1 MPRSL
6 RVIAGSARG
15 RTLRLPTGAATR
27 PTSGRL
33 REALFSM
40 LEAADVEFARTLD
53 LYAGSG
59 ALGIEAL
66 SRGASHCTFVE
77 SDPRA
82 LTAIRENLAR
92 SAFEA
97 EGTLARGRVGS
108 WRPAAGATFTL
119 VLADPPYDDAAAW
132 AAIERSV
139 QGTLAPGATLVVE
152 HPARRGPPARLA
164 GLALWRDRRQ
174 GDGAAAIFRATPEA
188 ESQETVT
195 QPSDAQPRDAGED
208 G

>member
-1 MPRSL
+1 MPASL

-15 RTLRLPTGAATR
+15 RALRLPSGAATR
-27 PTSGRL
+27 ATSGRL

-40 LEAADVEFARTLD
+40 LEAADVDFERTLD

-77 SDPRA
+77 SNPGA
-82 LTAIRENLAR
+82 LTAIRDNLAR

-97 EGTLARGRVGS
+97 EATVARGRVGS
-108 WRPAAGATFTL
+108 WRPAAGETFTL

-132 AAIERSV
+132 DAIERSV
-139 QGTLAPGATLVVE
+139 QGHLAPGATLVVE
-152 HPARRGPPARLA
+152 HAARRGPPARLA

-174 GDGAAAIFRATPEA
+174 GAGAVALFRAT
-188 ESQETVT
+188 QQTGT
-195 QPSDAQPRDAGED
+195 QPTEAQPRDAGED
-208 G
+208 R